1 MPELYAKIGRLTC
14 SAIYCSFA
22 SGPETKSA
30 IFAARYITI
39 TTQHDEYFQD
49 PTSSQS
55 FPSALDVCPLQ
66 FDDSFVT
73 GGRLENKHWQRA
85 AGLDPWGRAELSR
98 KACGSQFHFEGRKW
112 LWHFWKGSEP
122 SSKAGRRLGWWLG
135 LGSCCSRRASL
146 PPSAASSARWWSA
159 SSEPVWL
166 STLRR
171 RLRYRRPAGT
181 LSRRRAPDSKL

>member
-85 AGLDPWGRAELSR
+85 AGLDPWDVPNFRESMWQPIPL
-98 KACGSQFHFEGRKW
+98 
-112 LWHFWKGSEP
+112 
-122 SSKAGRRLGWWLG
+122 
-135 LGSCCSRRASL
+135 
-146 PPSAASSARWWSA
+146 
-159 SSEPVWL
+159 
-166 STLRR
+166 
-171 RLRYRRPAGT
+171 
-181 LSRRRAPDSKL
+181 